1 MCSSMGLEP
10 ILHPPGKGTLASPYL
25 LNNAPIQKKLAL
37 SPLTSSYGR
46 SLIEIFLDLSLSD
59 CFFVLI

>member
-25 LNNAPIQKKLAL
+25 LNNGPIQKKLAL
-37 SPLTSSYGR
+37 NPFTSSYGS
-46 SLIEIFLDLSLSD
+46 SLLEIFFGSISNRL
-59 CFFVLI
+59 FF